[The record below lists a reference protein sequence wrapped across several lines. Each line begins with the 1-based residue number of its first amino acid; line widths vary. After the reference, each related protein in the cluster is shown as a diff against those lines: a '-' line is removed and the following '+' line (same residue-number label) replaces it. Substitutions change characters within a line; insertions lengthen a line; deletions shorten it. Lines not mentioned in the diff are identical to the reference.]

1 VFHGI
6 IKKISNKEI
15 KMKEL
20 KNIIT
25 LTMVLF
31 AMSIMTGCGQKQVK
45 QEWEYKIA
53 AFTRDQYFSES
64 SMQDKFTELGRGGWE
79 YAGTVCNNGMN
90 ASVVVFKRPK

>member
-1 VFHGI
+1 M
-6 IKKISNKEI
+6 EA
-15 KMKEL
+15 KMKKL

-25 LTMVLF
+25 LTILLF
-31 AMSIMTGCGQKQVK
+31 VMSIMTGCGQKQAK

-53 AFTRDQYFSES
+53 MFTREQYLSAS
-64 SMQDKFTELGRGGWE
+64 SMENKFTELGDDGWE